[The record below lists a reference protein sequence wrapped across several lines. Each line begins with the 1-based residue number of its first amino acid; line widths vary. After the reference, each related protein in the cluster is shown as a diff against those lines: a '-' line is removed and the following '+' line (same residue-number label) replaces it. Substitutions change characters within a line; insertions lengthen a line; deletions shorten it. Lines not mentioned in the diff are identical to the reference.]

1 MISSFRAKTF
11 FAGVLWAVAA
21 VSLTGDPSAAADK
34 QKVKATREQVASACD
49 ANGGFQW
56 GTDADGG
63 RYGCMTENAWVEC
76 DANGNCEG
84 GQASSTADRRTAVT
98 GNNKLLQSM
107 E

>member
-1 MISSFRAKTF
+1 MISSSWAKMLFVIALCAT
-11 FAGVLWAVAA
+11 AV
-21 VSLTGDPSAAADK
+21 VSGTSLAADK
-34 QKVKATREQVASACD
+34 QKVKATRDQVAAACD

-56 GTDADGG
+56 GTGADSG

-84 GQASSTADRRTAVT
+84 GQASAAANRHSVART
-98 GNNKLLQSM
+98 NKLLQSI

>member
-1 MISSFRAKTF
+1 MISIARSKML
-11 FAGVLWAVAA
+11 FAAALCAVAA
-21 VSLTGDPSAAADK
+21 VSLTAGDSIAADK
-34 QKVKATREQVASACD
+34 QKVKATRDQVAAACD

-56 GTDADGG
+56 DTGADGG

-84 GQASSTADRRTAVT
+84 GQASSAANRRSSFAGT
-98 GNNKLLQSM
+98 NKLLQSM

>member
-1 MISSFRAKTF
+1 MISNSRTKTLF
-11 FAGVLWAVAA
+11 VAALCATAVA
-21 VSLTGDPSAAADK
+21 SLMANASLAADK
-34 QKVKATREQVASACD
+34 QKVKATRDQVAAACH

-56 GTDADGG
+56 GTGADGG

-84 GQASSTADRRTAVT
+84 GQASSNRRSVASS
-98 GNNKLLQSM
+98 NKLLQSM

>member
-11 FAGVLWAVAA
+11 FAGALWAVAV
-21 VSLTGDPSAAADK
+21 VSMTGDPATAADK
-34 QKVKATREQVASACD
+34 QKLNATRDQVAAACD

-56 GTDADGG
+56 GTGSDSG
-63 RYGCMTENAWVEC
+63 RYGCMTDNAWVEC

-84 GQASSTADRRTAVT
+84 GQASSTADRRTALA
-98 GNNKLLQSM
+98 GNNKLLQSI

>member
-1 MISSFRAKTF
+1 MGTRSYR
-11 FAGVLWAVAA
+11 
-21 VSLTGDPSAAADK
+21 SLAGDPSSAADK
-34 QKVKATREQVASACD
+34 QKLNATRDQVAAACD

-56 GTDADGG
+56 GTGSDSG

-84 GQASSTADRRTAVT
+84 GQASNTANRRAALA
-98 GNNKLLQSM
+98 GNNKLLQSI